1 MESENYFLKIGLGF
15 FLFWVGFGLVFFFF
29 FLVVFLKKGAVN
41 TALAFAHVSS
51 EVLVIAVMSDITLHG
66 QSAQVKLF
74 TKVVYSCSE
83 LSLPKYMNFHCQ
95 QNNCSPV
102 CVLMRPNFRDGKI
115 FGYFW

>member
-1 MESENYFLKIGLGF
+1 MLRIREL
-15 FLFWVGFGLVFFFF
+15 LFEDWCGVFFVLGWFWFGFLFF

-74 TKVVYSCSE
+74 TKVVYSSE